1 MPDLV
6 RVDDLA
12 CAYDAGGPPLSWL
25 FRRRR
30 RVLRAVDGVSFTIAR
45 GETLGIVGESGSGKS
60 TLGRLMVGLE
70 PPTRGRVEF
79 DGHLVRRPE
88 EMPAATR
95 HRMQM
100 IFQDPYASLNPRWRA
115 RRIIGEPL
123 AVKGGVRDRARRR
136 GRVSELL
143 RTVGL
148 DEADGERY
156 PREFSGGQRQR
167 IAIARALAA
176 EPDFIVCDEPTSA
189 LDVSVQAQVLNLMR
203 ALQMRLGLTA
213 LFISHNLAVIDH
225 LADRV
230 GVMYCGRIVELAPTV
245 RLFAR
250 PRHPYTRMLLDA
262 LPALE
267 GAGGRSGPI
276 VGEPPDPLA
285 PPTGCAFHPRCPLV
299 HARCRREA
307 PVLRA
312 TGDGA
317 VAACHALDAA

>member
-1 MPDLV
+1 M
-6 RVDDLA
+6 
-12 CAYDAGGPPLSWL
+12 
-25 FRRRR
+25 
-30 RVLRAVDGVSFTIAR
+30 
-45 GETLGIVGESGSGKS
+45 
-60 TLGRLMVGLE
+60 
-70 PPTRGRVEF
+70 
-79 DGHLVRRPE
+79 
-88 EMPAATR
+88 
-95 HRMQM
+95 
-100 IFQDPYASLNPRWRA
+100 
-115 RRIIGEPL
+115 
-123 AVKGGVRDRARRR
+123 
-136 GRVSELL
+136 
-143 RTVGL
+143 
-148 DEADGERY
+148 
-156 PREFSGGQRQR
+156 
-167 IAIARALAA
+167 
-176 EPDFIVCDEPTSA
+176 
-189 LDVSVQAQVLNLMR
+189 SVQAQVLNLMR

-230 GVMYCGRIVELAPTV
+230 GVMYSGRIVELAPTV

-262 LPALE
+262 LPALD